1 MTCLGYDWKPQSNK
15 PPNDVA
21 FAIINLINHLV
32 KTQSPELITFFPFQ
46 GRFHFEY
53 FFGDDNAI
61 FKLISLDGTGI
72 PSIGVIKE
80 NHIISNARS
89 LRSQT
94 AFPSFS
100 DVNRHFP
107 QYFSPEEFTYIGSHK
122 DMTFS
127 WQHFEEYITDYLN
140 AYVLP
145 HVMELNRRRVLGVI
159 PTAPQYETQKI
170 LNSIYVIETPSTASQ
185 GSCFMLKNFGL
196 VSCAHCIADDSFIY
210 KASDIGTRFSVEISK
225 KNDTIDIALFSAK
238 GLDSSS
244 GLEIGD
250 SDTIQLN
257 DHIAVAGFPNHNYGD
272 TGIFSPGLIIG
283 FRTVSSIRR
292 FLTNIPLI
300 AGNSGG
306 PIISSKNKV
315 IGVAVTGA
323 DKMENAGIT
332 ENHGI
337 IPINALRVL

>member
-1 MTCLGYDWKPQSNK
+1 LRC
-15 PPNDVA
+15 
-21 FAIINLINHLV
+21 
-32 KTQSPELITFFPFQ
+32 
-46 GRFHFEY
+46 
-53 FFGDDNAI
+53 
-61 FKLISLDGTGI
+61 
-72 PSIGVIKE
+72 
-80 NHIISNARS
+80 S
-89 LRSQT
+89 LR
-94 AFPSFS
+94 
-100 DVNRHFP
+100 R
-107 QYFSPEEFTYIGSHK
+107 
-122 DMTFS
+122 
-127 WQHFEEYITDYLN
+127 
-140 AYVLP
+140 
-145 HVMELNRRRVLGVI
+145 
-159 PTAPQYETQKI
+159 
-170 LNSIYVIETPSTASQ
+170 
-185 GSCFMLKNFGL
+185 
-196 VSCAHCIADDSFIY
+196 
-210 KASDIGTRFSVEISK
+210 
-225 KNDTIDIALFSAK
+225 
-238 GLDSSS
+238 LDSSS